1 MGYEMNEARG
11 SYEEDQN
18 AHKIVLGEYETD
30 KSLFRHSMRRKK
42 WVSNLHFPAIHLHQF
57 YKLNNLW

>member
-42 WVSNLHFPAIHLHQF
+42 
-57 YKLNNLW
+57 